1 MNLQNKEKYQRR
13 GEACAVAGT
22 ELLQWHWVTLGFVV
36 PAFSLPSLLR
46 AANTFLSS
54 SFLLFFLYQ
63 NLEGRCRVILDSE
76 IWSKVDACRL
86 RRAQGPEKPSNGDSR
101 NRQVPWGPGLGRAEE
116 PWMWYDIVALYQ
128 DCQKGLDSFLTWWLG
143 NGEGANNRY
152 WFWISKKQWDLLA
165 VLELWISVKTGEQN
179 PENRQTPGEAGTWG
193 TLHKQSGHGQ
203 SIPTVGQRLYLLL
216 SPALWIIS
224 SPVPL
229 SRTKIPL
236 HGLYGHAQVVCAC
249 PSH

>member
-1 MNLQNKEKYQRR
+1 MNLRNKEKYQRR

-63 NLEGRCRVILDSE
+63 NLEGRCRVILYSE

-116 PWMWYDIVALYQ
+116 PWMWYRGVIS
-128 DCQKGLDSFLTWWLG
+128 GLSERIGQLPNLMTREWWG
-143 NGEGANNRY
+143 C
-152 WFWISKKQWDLLA
+152 KQQILVLDL
-165 VLELWISVKTGEQN
+165 
-179 PENRQTPGEAGTWG
+179 
-193 TLHKQSGHGQ
+193 
-203 SIPTVGQRLYLLL
+203 
-216 SPALWIIS
+216 
-224 SPVPL
+224 
-229 SRTKIPL
+229 
-236 HGLYGHAQVVCAC
+236 
-249 PSH
+249 